1 MINELRADILN
12 ELENISWIAE
22 IHDWIPAKFWGFP
35 SIYFTFDRMDSN
47 ALDSH
52 TLDRTY
58 YFTINIFQ
66 ETTTLWNIESEK
78 NLCDLIDWVIDAF
91 DNSDLWPYA
100 LYLEEVGGNIQA
112 VQTDNWPALHGIVV
126 LAIHTAY
133 SPYI

>member
-22 IHDWIPAKFWGFP
+22 IHDWIPAKFWWFP